1 MQRYLPSFYLA
12 TSASIQVFDR
22 FFVQLQFLCFR
33 RLPALFRFLD
43 VGHTYL
49 SLLMSLFRVKKVCFG
64 KEGLIRSGI
73 VSGQRTRLFLAS
85 ELRLIKPGEKIVE
98 HQLVRA
104 LGGTEQVT
112 HVQPRVT
119 SVVRATRENQSRLR
133 ADQSY

>member
-1 MQRYLPSFYLA
+1 MQRSLPSFYLA

-43 VGHTYL
+43 VGHTDL
-49 SLLMSLFRVKKVCFG
+49 SLLMSLFKVEKGCFG

-73 VSGQRTRLFLAS
+73 ASRQRAYFFLAR
-85 ELRLIKPGEKIVE
+85 ELRLITSSEKIVE

-104 LGGTEQVT
+104 LTGAK
-112 HVQPRVT
+112 QPIGLHGDEASDKFAWRN
-119 SVVRATRENQSRLR
+119 S
-133 ADQSY
+133 